1 MPNYT
6 KKNIHLIINRI
17 YKIIKKIRNSKCGI
31 YLQNSGKQT
40 AKDTK
45 QILIVLCAIR
55 EKPNA

>member
-17 YKIIKKIRNSKCGI
+17 CKTTKKIKDSSGM

-45 QILIVLCAIR
+45 NPQN
-55 EKPNA
+55 KS

>member
-6 KKNIHLIINRI
+6 KKKYSSDYQQNMQNN
-17 YKIIKKIRNSKCGI
+17 KKIKDSKCGM

-45 QILIVLCAIR
+45 NPQN
-55 EKPNA
+55 KS

>member
-17 YKIIKKIRNSKCGI
+17 CKTTKKIKDSKCGM

-45 QILIVLCAIR
+45 NPQN
-55 EKPNA
+55 KS